1 MVVFAFFGDFP
12 RFINDYSK
20 GVPMKHAVQSLSKRA
35 AAVILAAVLA
45 LPTAYASAG
54 TRWLTTTQ
62 TLTDG
67 LSYVNTITQHSSA
80 GRVESYSFLVSP
92 NSEAYPIMVQSSGTA
107 YGAAT
112 INKAISYAESMGY
125 NVIGGI
131 NSDFFGNG
139 GVPLG
144 VSIENGIY
152 KSSPEGNN
160 AVATVNGQVSLSVS
174 PQVYIRLTNQRDGST
189 VDLTHFNKWRN
200 SSGGLYLYNEDFS
213 TVSTQTTAAGG
224 RMVRFKV
231 VDNGKST
238 DLTVNSTLTLEVVDV
253 FETQDAVPIGEDN
266 YILTAAYES
275 GFYEVFASYKPGDRV
290 TLTTSCSDSVLS
302 KAQWASGAGDIIV
315 RNGAIT
321 DSSQWVYGRDGRNP
335 RTALGVKAD
344 GTLVMYEVD
353 GRQSG
358 YSGGLSEKDLADELL
373 QQGCQWAVN
382 LDGGGSSILSA
393 RLPGSD
399 SVDVQ
404 NSPSGGYP
412 RSCATFILLVT
423 DDDGTGPATR
433 LALKDDGLVVLAGS
447 SVTLG
452 DVVSVNDGAKTV
464 DSRVSDAQFTSG
476 SGLGS
481 FNGSVY
487 TAGAKGGTD
496 TIQIYSPSL
505 GLSGTAQIHVVTALS
520 QLSVTKAGSTSAL
533 TSLSMEAGDSIQ
545 LSATGTYWSR
555 EALRSG
561 SAISVT
567 WSVSGGVGTITK
579 DGLFTANGTSTSGT
593 ITVSAGGVTK
603 SIPVSLTSVHSDVM
617 PGHWAY
623 NAVEYCYE
631 HGIVSGI
638 SSTEFGRDLSISR
651 GDFVLM
657 LYGALGRPAVS
668 GQPSFTDVA
677 STDYYAKAI
686 TWASSNGLV
695 SGISQTQFGPK
706 TSITR
711 EQAFTILHNA
721 LPLLGISTSTP
732 DLSVLDQFS
741 DKDQIADYAKPHI
754 AAMVSQGLA
763 SGSGG
768 AIHPQ
773 GNLTRAEMA
782 VLLYRLLTYDQAQ
795 QPEEPT
801 VDPDATLTLEPV
813 SSALAS
819 AQCLQIKATLTGA
832 QGTLSWRSSDPTIAA
847 VSSDGTVTNLYTGT
861 GTAQVTI
868 TASLGSLSASTTITC
883 QSAEQVGQVTAEPSL
898 NVRSGPGTT
907 YSILASLPYGRWVV
921 ILDDS
926 DPGWYQVLCSNSAGQ
941 AVTGYVSAE
950 YVET

>member
-1 MVVFAFFGDFP
+1 
-12 RFINDYSK
+12 
-20 GVPMKHAVQSLSKRA
+20 MKHAVQSLAKRA
-35 AAVILAAVLA
+35 AAVLLAAALA
-45 LPTAYASAG
+45 IPTAYASAG

-62 TLTDG
+62 TLADG
-67 LSYVNTITQHSSA
+67 LTYVNTITQHSSA
-80 GRVESYSFLVSP
+80 GRVESYSFQLSP
-92 NSEAYPIMVQSSGTA
+92 NSDVYPIMVQSSGTA

-131 NSDFFGNG
+131 NSDFFGNN

-144 VSIENGIY
+144 ISIEDGVY

-160 AVATVNGQVSLSVS
+160 AVATVNGQMSLSVS
-174 PQVYIRLTNQRDGST
+174 PQVYITLENKRDGIT
-189 VDLTHFNKWRN
+189 TELTHFNKWRN

-213 TVSTQTTAAGG
+213 TISTQTNAAAGW
-224 RMVRFKV
+224 MVRFQV
-231 VDNGKST
+231 VENGQDT
-238 DLTVNSTLTLEVVDV
+238 DLTVNSTLTLEVVEA
-253 FETQDAVPIGEDN
+253 FETSDSQPIGEGN
-266 YILTAAYES
+266 YILTAANES
-275 GFYEVFASYKPGDRV
+275 GGWEVYNSFQPGDRV

-315 RNGAIT
+315 RDGAIT
-321 DSSQWVYGRDGRNP
+321 DSSQWVYGKDGRNP

-344 GTLVMYEVD
+344 GTLVLYEVD

-373 QQGCQWAVN
+373 QQGCQWSVN

-423 DDDGTGPATR
+423 DDPGTGPATR

-464 DSRVSDAQFTSG
+464 NSRVSDAQFTSG

-496 TIQIYSPSL
+496 TIEIYSPSL

-520 QLSVTKAGSTSAL
+520 QLNVTKAGSSSAL
-533 TSLSMEAGDSIQ
+533 SSLSMKAGDSVQ

-555 EALRSG
+555 DALRSG
-561 SAISVT
+561 SAASVT
-567 WSVSGGVGTITK
+567 WSVSGGVGTITQ
-579 DGLFTANGTSTSGT
+579 DGLFTANGTSNSGT
-593 ITVSAGGVTK
+593 ITVKAGGVTK
-603 SIPVSLTSVHSDVM
+603 NISVSLSNVHTDVT
-617 PGHWAY
+617 PDHWSY
-623 NAVEYCYE
+623 TAVEYCYE

-638 SSTEFGRDLSISR
+638 SPTEFGRDNPISR

-668 GQPSFTDVA
+668 GQANFTDV
-677 STDYYAKAI
+677 SSSDYYATAI
-686 TWASSNGLV
+686 AWASANGLV
-695 SGISQTQFGPK
+695 SGISATEFGPK

-711 EQAFTILHNA
+711 EQAFTILHQA
-721 LPLLGISTSTP
+721 MPLLGISSPTP

-741 DKDQIADYAKPHI
+741 DKDLIADYAKPHM
-754 AAMVSQGLA
+754 AALVSQGVA
-763 SGSGG
+763 SGAGDT
-768 AIHPQ
+768 INPR

-782 VLLYRLLTYDQAQ
+782 ALLYRLLTYDEAE
-795 QPEEPT
+795 QPEEPS
-801 VDPDATLTLEPV
+801 VDPDATLSLNPTQFQ
-813 SSALAS
+813 LAS
-819 AQCLQIKATLTGA
+819 AQSLQIQAVLTGA
-832 QGTLSWRSSDPTIAA
+832 QGTISWRSSDPTIAA
-847 VSSDGTVTNLYTGT
+847 VSSDGTVTNVYTGS

-868 TASLGSLSASTTITC
+868 TATLGSLSASTVLTC
-883 QSAEQVGQVTAEPSL
+883 ESAEQVGQVTAEPSL
-898 NVRSGPGTT
+898 NVRSGPGTN
-907 YSILASLPYGRWVV
+907 YSIVSSLTYGRRVV

-926 DPGWYQVLCSNSAGQ
+926 TAGWYQVLFSNSSGK
-941 AVTGYVSAE
+941 AVTGYVSAD
-950 YVET
+950 YLTVT

>member
-1 MVVFAFFGDFP
+1 
-12 RFINDYSK
+12 
-20 GVPMKHAVQSLSKRA
+20 MKHPVQSLSKRA
-35 AAVILAAVLA
+35 AAVLLAVAMA
-45 LPTAYASAG
+45 LPSAYASAG
-54 TRWLTTTQ
+54 TRQLSTSQ

-67 LSYVNTITQHSSA
+67 LTYVNTVTQHSSA
-80 GRVESYSFLVSP
+80 GRVESYSFQVSP
-92 NSEAYPIMVQSSGTA
+92 DSQVYPIMVQASGTA

-112 INKAISYAESMGY
+112 INKAVSYAQSMGY

-131 NSDFFGNG
+131 NSDFFGNN

-144 VSIENGIY
+144 ISIENGIY

-174 PQVYIRLTNQRDGST
+174 PQVYITLTNQRDNST

-213 TVSTQTTAAGG
+213 TISTQTNAAGG

-231 VDNGKST
+231 VDNGQGT

-253 FETQDAVPIGEDN
+253 FETADAVPIGEDN

-275 GFYEVFASYKPGDRV
+275 GFYEVFASYQIGDRV
-290 TLTTSCSDSVLS
+290 TLTTSCSDPILS

-321 DSSQWVYGRDGRNP
+321 DSSQWVYGKDGRNP

-344 GTLVMYEVD
+344 GTLVLYEVD

-399 SVDVQ
+399 NVDVQ

-423 DDDGTGPATR
+423 DDPGTGPATR

-452 DVVSVNDGAKTV
+452 DVVSVNSGAKTV

-481 FNGSVY
+481 FNGGVY
-487 TAGAKGGTD
+487 TAGSKGGTD

-520 QLSVTKAGSTSAL
+520 QLTVTKAGSSSAL
-533 TSLSMEAGDSIQ
+533 SSLSMKAGDSVQ

-561 SAISVT
+561 SAVSVT

-579 DGLFTANGTSTSGT
+579 DGLFTANGNRTSGT
-593 ITVSAGGVTK
+593 ISVSAGNVTK
-603 SIPVSLTSVHSDVM
+603 TIPVSLSNVHTDVT
-617 PGHWAY
+617 PDHWSY
-623 NAVEYCYE
+623 TAVEYCYE

-638 SSTEFGRDLSISR
+638 SPTEFGRDEPIRR

-668 GQPSFTDVA
+668 GQSGFTDVA
-677 STDYYAKAI
+677 ASDYYADAI

-695 SGISQTQFGPK
+695 SGVAPGQFAP
-706 TSITR
+706 TALVTR
-711 EQAFTILHNA
+711 EQAFTILHQA
-721 LPLLGISTSTP
+721 MPLLDISSPQP
-732 DLSVLDQFS
+732 DLSVLDRFT
-741 DKDQIADYAKPHI
+741 DRDLIADYAKPHM
-754 AAMVSQGLA
+754 AALVAQGVA
-763 SGSGG
+763 SGSG
-768 AIHPQ
+768 ATINPR

-782 VLLYRLLTYDQAQ
+782 ALLYQLLTYDEEE
-795 QPEEPT
+795 QPNQPV
-801 VDPDATLTLEPV
+801 VDPDATLTLDPASSELV
-813 SSALAS
+813 SSQS
-819 AQCLQIKATLTGA
+819 LQLQAVLTGA
-832 QGTLSWRSSDPTIAA
+832 QGKVSWSSSNPSIAA
-847 VSSDGTVTNLYTGT
+847 VSPDGMVTNVYTGS
-861 GTAQVTI
+861 GTAHVTI
-868 TASLGSLSASTTITC
+868 TASLGSLSANASITC
-883 QSAEQVGQVTAEPSL
+883 QSPEQVGQVTAEPSL
-898 NVRSGPGTT
+898 NVRSGPGTD
-907 YSILASLPYGRWVV
+907 YAILSSLPYGRRVV
-921 ILDDS
+921 VLDDQ
-926 DPGWYQVLCSNSAGQ
+926 DAGWYQVLFADGSGQ
-941 AVTGYVSAE
+941 AVTGYVSAD
-950 YVET
+950 YLTVS

>member
-1 MVVFAFFGDFP
+1 
-12 RFINDYSK
+12 
-20 GVPMKHAVQSLSKRA
+20 MKHAVQSLSKRA
-35 AAVILAAVLA
+35 AAVILAAALA

-80 GRVESYSFLVSP
+80 GRVESYSFLVSS

-144 VSIENGIY
+144 ISIENGIY

-174 PQVYIRLTNQRDGST
+174 PQVYITLTNQRDGST

-231 VDNGKST
+231 VNDGRST

-253 FETQDAVPIGEDN
+253 FETSDAVPIGEDN

-275 GFYEVFASYKPGDRV
+275 GFYEVFASYHPGDRV
-290 TLTTSCSDSVLS
+290 TLNTSCSDPVLS
-302 KAQWASGAGDIIV
+302 SAQWASGAGDIII

-344 GTLVMYEVD
+344 GTLVLYEVD

-393 RLPGSD
+393 RLPGS
-399 SVDVQ
+399 STVDVQ

-423 DDDGTGPATR
+423 DDPGTGPATR
-433 LALKDDGLVVLAGS
+433 LALKEDGLVVLAGS

-452 DVVSVNDGAKTV
+452 DVVSMNDGVKTV
-464 DSRVSDAQFTSG
+464 DSRVSDAQFISG

-487 TAGAKGGTD
+487 TAGTTGGTD

-505 GLSGTAQIHVVTALS
+505 GLWGTAQIHVVTALS
-520 QLSVTKAGSTSAL
+520 QLTVTKAGSSSAL
-533 TSLSMEAGDSIQ
+533 SSLSLNSGDSVQ
-545 LSATGTYWSR
+545 LAATGTYWSR

-561 SAISVT
+561 PSISVT
-567 WSVSGGVGTITK
+567 WSVSGNVGTITQ
-579 DGLFTANGTSTSGT
+579 DGLFTANGSGTSGA
-593 ITVSAGGVTK
+593 ISVSAGNVTK
-603 SIPVSLTSVHSDVM
+603 TIPVSVAINSAHTDVT
-617 PGHWAY
+617 PDHWAY
-623 NAVEYCYE
+623 TAVEYCYE
-631 HGIVSGI
+631 HGVVSGI
-638 SSTEFGRDLSISR
+638 SSNEFGPNYAISR

-657 LYGALGRPAVS
+657 LYAALGRPAVS
-668 GQPSFTDVA
+668 GQSHFTDVA
-677 STDYYAKAI
+677 PTDYYADAI

-695 SGISQTQFGPK
+695 AGISPTQFGPK

-721 LPLLGISTSTP
+721 LPLLGISSSEP
-732 DLSVLDQFS
+732 DLSVLDQFP
-741 DKDQIADYAKPHI
+741 DEDLIADYAKPHI
-754 AAMVSQGLA
+754 AAMVSLGLA
-763 SGSGG
+763 SGSGSG
-768 AIHPQ
+768 INPG

-782 VLLYRLLTYDQAQ
+782 VLLYRLLTYDQAG
-795 QPEEPT
+795 QPEQPE
-801 VDPDATLTLEPV
+801 VDPDATLTVAPVLGQLE
-813 SSALAS
+813 S
-819 AQCLQIKATLTGA
+819 AQTLQLQATLTGA
-832 QGTLSWRSSDPTIAA
+832 QGTITWHSSDPTIAA
-847 VSSDGTVTNLYTGT
+847 VSSDGTVTNVYTGS
-861 GTAQVTI
+861 GAAQVSI
-868 TASLGSLSASTTITC
+868 TASIGSLSASAVISC
-883 QSAEQVGQVTAEPSL
+883 QGAEQVGLALAEPSL

-907 YSILASLPYGRWVV
+907 YSVISSLAYGQRVV
-921 ILDDS
+921 ILDSS
-926 DPGWYQVLCSNSAGQ
+926 DPGWYQVLFANSSGQ
-941 AVTGYVSAE
+941 AVTGYASADYVKVS
-950 YVET
+950 

>member
-1 MVVFAFFGDFP
+1 
-12 RFINDYSK
+12 
-20 GVPMKHAVQSLSKRA
+20 MKHAVQSLSKRA
-35 AAVILAAVLA
+35 AAVILAAALA
-45 LPTAYASAG
+45 LPSAYASAG
-54 TRWLTTTQ
+54 TTCLRTTQ

-67 LSYVNTITQHSSA
+67 LSYVNTVTQHSSA
-80 GRVESYSFLVSP
+80 GRVESYSFLVGA

-144 VSIENGIY
+144 ISIENGIY

-174 PQVYIRLTNQRDGST
+174 PQVYITLTNQRDNST

-213 TVSTQTTAAGG
+213 TISTQTTAAGG

-231 VDNGKST
+231 VDNGQSK

-253 FETQDAVPIGEDN
+253 FETSDAVPIGEDN

-275 GFYEVFASYKPGDRV
+275 GFYEVFASYHPGDRV
-290 TLTTSCSDSVLS
+290 TLTTFCSDPVLS

-344 GTLVMYEVD
+344 GTLVLYEVD

-423 DDDGTGPATR
+423 DDPGTGPATR

-464 DSRVSDAQFTSG
+464 DSRVADAQFTSG

-487 TAGAKGGTD
+487 TAGTKGGTD

-520 QLSVTKAGSTSAL
+520 QLTVTKAGSSSAVS
-533 TSLSMEAGDSIQ
+533 SLSLNAGDSVQ

-561 SAISVT
+561 SAISVV
-567 WSVSGGVGTITK
+567 WSVSGNVGTITQ
-579 DGLFTANGTSTSGT
+579 DGLFTANGSSTSGT
-593 ITVSAGGVTK
+593 ISVSAGNVTK
-603 SIPVSLTSVHSDVM
+603 TIPVSVAIDNAHTDVT
-617 PGHWAY
+617 PDHWAY
-623 NAVEYCYE
+623 DAVEYCYE

-638 SSTEFGRDLSISR
+638 SATEFGRDLPISR

-657 LYGALGRPAVS
+657 LYAALDRPAVS
-668 GQPSFTDVA
+668 GQSHFTDVA
-677 STDYYAKAI
+677 PTDYYADAI

-695 SGISQTQFGPK
+695 AGISATQFGPK

-721 LPLLGISTSTP
+721 LPLLGISSSEA
-732 DLSVLDQFS
+732 DLSVLDQFP
-741 DKDQIADYAKPHI
+741 DKDLIADYAKPHI
-754 AAMVSQGLA
+754 AAMVSLGLA
-763 SGSGG
+763 SGSGSG
-768 AIHPQ
+768 INPR

-782 VLLYRLLTYDQAQ
+782 VLLYRLLTYDQPT

-801 VDPDATLTLEPV
+801 VDPNATLTLDPTQSE
-813 SSALAS
+813 LAS

-832 QGTLSWRSSDPTIAA
+832 QGTLSWRSSDPTIAT
-847 VSSDGTVTNLYTGT
+847 VSADGTVTNVYTGS

-868 TASLGSLSASTTITC
+868 TASLGSLSASTVITC
-883 QSAEQVGQVTAEPSL
+883 GSAQQVGQVNAEPSL

-907 YSILASLPYGRWVV
+907 YSIISSLANGRWVI

-926 DPGWYQVLCSNSAGQ
+926 DAGWYQVLFSNSAGQ
-941 AVTGYVSAE
+941 AVTGYVSAD
-950 YVET
+950 YVEVS

>member
-1 MVVFAFFGDFP
+1 
-12 RFINDYSK
+12 
-20 GVPMKHAVQSLSKRA
+20 MKHAVQSLSKRA
-35 AAVILAAVLA
+35 AAVILAAALA
-45 LPTAYASAG
+45 LPSAYASAG
-54 TRWLTTTQ
+54 TTCLRTTQ

-67 LSYVNTITQHSSA
+67 LSYVNTVTQHSSA
-80 GRVESYSFLVSP
+80 GRVESYSFLVGA

-144 VSIENGIY
+144 ISIENGIY

-174 PQVYIRLTNQRDGST
+174 PQVYITLTNQRDNST

-213 TVSTQTTAAGG
+213 TISTQTTAAGG

-231 VDNGKST
+231 VDNGQSK

-253 FETQDAVPIGEDN
+253 FETSDAVPIGEDN

-275 GFYEVFASYKPGDRV
+275 GFYEVFASYHPGDRV
-290 TLTTSCSDSVLS
+290 TLTTSCSDPVLS
-302 KAQWASGAGDIIV
+302 NAQWASGAGDIIV

-344 GTLVMYEVD
+344 GTLVLYEVD

-423 DDDGTGPATR
+423 DDPGTGPATR

-464 DSRVSDAQFTSG
+464 DSRVADAQFTSG

-487 TAGAKGGTD
+487 TAGTKGGTD

-520 QLSVTKAGSTSAL
+520 QLTVTKAGSSSAVS
-533 TSLSMEAGDSIQ
+533 SLSLNAGDSVQ

-561 SAISVT
+561 SAISVV
-567 WSVSGGVGTITK
+567 WSVSGNVGTITQ
-579 DGLFTANGTSTSGT
+579 DGLFTANGSSTSGT
-593 ITVSAGGVTK
+593 ISVSAGNVTK
-603 SIPVSLTSVHSDVM
+603 TIPVSVAINSAHTDVT
-617 PGHWAY
+617 PDHWAY
-623 NAVEYCYE
+623 DAVEYCYE

-638 SSTEFGRDLSISR
+638 SATEFGRDLAISR

-657 LYGALGRPAVS
+657 LYAALGRPAVS
-668 GQPSFTDVA
+668 GQSHFTDVA
-677 STDYYAKAI
+677 PTDYYADAI

-695 SGISQTQFGPK
+695 AGISATQFGPK

-721 LPLLGISTSTP
+721 LPLLGISSSEA
-732 DLSVLDQFS
+732 DLSVLDQFP
-741 DKDQIADYAKPHI
+741 DKDLIADYAKPHI
-754 AAMVSQGLA
+754 AAMVSLGLA
-763 SGSGG
+763 SGSGSG
-768 AIHPQ
+768 INPQ

-782 VLLYRLLTYDQAQ
+782 VLLYRLSTYDQPT

-801 VDPDATLTLEPV
+801 VDPNATLTLDPTQSE
-813 SSALAS
+813 LAS

-832 QGTLSWRSSDPTIAA
+832 QGTLSWRSSDPTIAT
-847 VSSDGTVTNLYTGT
+847 VSADGTVTNVYTGS

-868 TASLGSLSASTTITC
+868 TASLGSLSASTVITC
-883 QSAEQVGQVTAEPSL
+883 GSAQQVGQVNAEPSL

-907 YSILASLPYGRWVV
+907 YSIISSLANGRWVI

-926 DPGWYQVLCSNSAGQ
+926 DAGWYQVLFSNSAGQ
-941 AVTGYVSAE
+941 AVTGYVSAD
-950 YVET
+950 YVEVS

>member
-1 MVVFAFFGDFP
+1 
-12 RFINDYSK
+12 
-20 GVPMKHAVQSLSKRA
+20 MKHAVQSLSKRA
-35 AAVILAAVLA
+35 AAVLLAAALA

-54 TRWLTTTQ
+54 TRWLTSSQ

-67 LSYVNTITQHSSA
+67 LTYVNTITQHSSA
-80 GRVESYSFLVSP
+80 GRVESYSFQLSP
-92 NSEAYPIMVQSSGTA
+92 DSDVYPIMVQSSGTA

-144 VSIENGIY
+144 ISIEDGIY

-174 PQVYIRLTNQRDGST
+174 PQVYITLTNQRDNST
-189 VDLTHFNKWRN
+189 VELTHFNKWRN

-213 TVSTQTTAAGG
+213 TISTQTNAAGG
-224 RMVRFKV
+224 RMVRFEV

-253 FETQDAVPIGEDN
+253 FETSDAVPIGEDN

-275 GFYEVFASYKPGDRV
+275 GFYEVFASYHVGDRV

-302 KAQWASGAGDIIV
+302 NAQWASGAGDIIV

-321 DSSQWVYGRDGRNP
+321 DSSQWVYGKDGRNP

-344 GTLVMYEVD
+344 GTLVLYEVD

-423 DDDGTGPATR
+423 DDPGTGPATR
-433 LALKDDGLVVLAGS
+433 LALKEDGLVVLAGS

-452 DVVSVNDGAKTV
+452 DVVSINDGVKTV
-464 DSRVSDAQFTSG
+464 NSRVSDAQFTSKN
-476 SGLGS
+476 GLGA

-496 TIQIYSPSL
+496 TIEIYSPSL
-505 GLSGTAQIHVVTALS
+505 GLYGTAQIHVVTALS
-520 QLSVTKAGSTSAL
+520 QLNVTKAGSSSSL
-533 TSLSMEAGDSIQ
+533 TSLSMKAGDSVQ

-555 EALRSG
+555 DALRSG
-561 SAISVT
+561 SAASVT

-579 DGLFTANGTSTSGT
+579 DGLFTANGTSNSGT
-593 ITVSAGGVTK
+593 ITVKAGGVTK
-603 SIPVSLTSVHSDVM
+603 NISVSLSNVHTDVT
-617 PGHWAY
+617 PDHWSY
-623 NAVEYCYE
+623 TAVEYCYE

-638 SSTEFGRDLSISR
+638 SPTEFGRDYSISR

-657 LYGALGRPAVS
+657 LYSALGRPAVT
-668 GQPSFTDVA
+668 GQPTNFTDVA
-677 STDYYAKAI
+677 STDYYATAI
-686 TWASSNGLV
+686 AWASANGLV
-695 SGISQTQFGPK
+695 SGISATEFGPK
-706 TSITR
+706 TLVTR
-711 EQAFTILHNA
+711 EQAFTILHQA
-721 LPLLGISTSTP
+721 MPLLGITSPTP

-741 DKDQIADYAKPHI
+741 DKDLIADYAKPHM
-754 AAMVSQGLA
+754 AALVSQGVA
-763 SGSGG
+763 SGAGDT
-768 AIHPQ
+768 INPR

-782 VLLYRLLTYDQAQ
+782 ALLYRLLTYDETE
-795 QPEEPT
+795 QPEQPT
-801 VDPDATLTLEPV
+801 VDPDATLTLAPTQ
-813 SSALAS
+813 SQLAS
-819 AQCLQIKATLTGA
+819 AQSLQIQAVLTGA
-832 QGTLSWRSSDPTIAA
+832 QGTVSWRSSDPTIAA
-847 VSSDGTVTNLYTGT
+847 VSSDGTVTNVYTGS

-868 TASLGSLSASTTITC
+868 TATLGSLSASAVFTC
-883 QSAEQVGQVTAEPSL
+883 ESAEQVGQVTAEPSL

-907 YSILASLPYGRWVV
+907 YSIISSLTYGRRVV

-926 DPGWYQVLCSNSAGQ
+926 TDGWYQVLFSNGSGQ
-941 AVTGYVSAE
+941 AVTGYVSAD
-950 YVET
+950 YLTVT

>member
-1 MVVFAFFGDFP
+1 
-12 RFINDYSK
+12 
-20 GVPMKHAVQSLSKRA
+20 MKHAVQSLSKRA
-35 AAVILAAVLA
+35 AAVILAAALA
-45 LPTAYASAG
+45 LPSAYASAG
-54 TRWLTTTQ
+54 TTCLRTTQ

-67 LSYVNTITQHSSA
+67 LSYVNTVTQHSSA
-80 GRVESYSFLVSP
+80 GRVESYSFLVGA

-144 VSIENGIY
+144 ISIENGIY

-174 PQVYIRLTNQRDGST
+174 PQVYITLTNQRDNST

-213 TVSTQTTAAGG
+213 TISTQTTAAGG

-231 VDNGKST
+231 VDNGQNK

-253 FETQDAVPIGEDN
+253 FETSDAVPIGEDN

-275 GFYEVFASYKPGDRV
+275 GFYEVFASYHPGDRV
-290 TLTTSCSDSVLS
+290 TLTTSCSDPVLS

-344 GTLVMYEVD
+344 GTLVLYEVD

-423 DDDGTGPATR
+423 DDPGTGPATR

-464 DSRVSDAQFTSG
+464 DSRVADAQFTSG

-487 TAGAKGGTD
+487 TAGTKGGTD

-520 QLSVTKAGSTSAL
+520 QLTVTKAGSSSAVS
-533 TSLSMEAGDSIQ
+533 SLSLNAGDSVQ

-561 SAISVT
+561 SAISVV
-567 WSVSGGVGTITK
+567 WSVSGNVGTITQ
-579 DGLFTANGTSTSGT
+579 DGLFTANGSSTSGT
-593 ITVSAGGVTK
+593 ISVSAGNVTK
-603 SIPVSLTSVHSDVM
+603 TIPVSVAIDNAHTDVT
-617 PGHWAY
+617 PDHWAY
-623 NAVEYCYE
+623 DAVEYCYE

-638 SSTEFGRDLSISR
+638 SATEFGRDLPISR

-657 LYGALGRPAVS
+657 LYAALDRPAVS
-668 GQPSFTDVA
+668 GQSHFTDVA
-677 STDYYAKAI
+677 PTDYYADAI
-686 TWASSNGLV
+686 TWASSKGLV
-695 SGISQTQFGPK
+695 AGISATQFGPK

-721 LPLLGISTSTP
+721 LPLLGISSSEA
-732 DLSVLDQFS
+732 DLSVLDQFP
-741 DKDQIADYAKPHI
+741 DKDLIADYAKPHI
-754 AAMVSQGLA
+754 AAMVSLGLA
-763 SGSGG
+763 SGSGSG
-768 AIHPQ
+768 INPQ

-782 VLLYRLLTYDQAQ
+782 VLLYRLRTYDQPT

-801 VDPDATLTLEPV
+801 VDPNATLSLDPTQSE
-813 SSALAS
+813 LAS

-832 QGTLSWRSSDPTIAA
+832 QGTLSWRSSDPTIAT
-847 VSSDGTVTNLYTGT
+847 VSADGTVTNVYTGS

-868 TASLGSLSASTTITC
+868 TASLGSLSASTVITC
-883 QSAEQVGQVTAEPSL
+883 GSAQQVGQVNAEPSL

-907 YSILASLPYGRWVV
+907 YSVISSLANGRWVI

-926 DPGWYQVLCSNSAGQ
+926 DAGWYQVLFSNSAGQ
-941 AVTGYVSAE
+941 AVTGYVSAD
-950 YVET
+950 YVEVS

>member
-1 MVVFAFFGDFP
+1 
-12 RFINDYSK
+12 
-20 GVPMKHAVQSLSKRA
+20 MKHAVQSLSKRA
-35 AAVILAAVLA
+35 AAVILAAALA
-45 LPTAYASAG
+45 LPSAYASAG
-54 TRWLTTTQ
+54 TTCLRTTQ

-67 LSYVNTITQHSSA
+67 LSYVNTVTQHSSA
-80 GRVESYSFLVSP
+80 GRVESYSFLVGA

-144 VSIENGIY
+144 ISIENGIY

-174 PQVYIRLTNQRDGST
+174 PQVYITLTNQRDNST

-213 TVSTQTTAAGG
+213 TISTQTTAAGG

-231 VDNGKST
+231 VDNGQSK

-253 FETQDAVPIGEDN
+253 FETSDAVPIGEDN

-275 GFYEVFASYKPGDRV
+275 GFYEVFASYHPGDQV
-290 TLTTSCSDSVLS
+290 TLTTSCSDPVLS
-302 KAQWASGAGDIIV
+302 NAQWASGAGDIIV

-344 GTLVMYEVD
+344 GTLVLYEVD

-423 DDDGTGPATR
+423 DDPGTGPATR

-464 DSRVSDAQFTSG
+464 DSRVADAQFTSG

-487 TAGAKGGTD
+487 TAGTKGGTD

-520 QLSVTKAGSTSAL
+520 QLTVTKAGSSSAVS
-533 TSLSMEAGDSIQ
+533 SLSLNAGDSVQ

-561 SAISVT
+561 SAISVV
-567 WSVSGGVGTITK
+567 WSVSGNVGTITQ
-579 DGLFTANGTSTSGT
+579 DGLFTANGSSTSGT
-593 ITVSAGGVTK
+593 ISVSAGNVTK
-603 SIPVSLTSVHSDVM
+603 TIPVSVAINSAHTDVT
-617 PGHWAY
+617 PDHWAY
-623 NAVEYCYE
+623 DAVEYCYE

-638 SSTEFGRDLSISR
+638 SATEFGRDLAISR

-657 LYGALGRPAVS
+657 LYAALGRPAVS
-668 GQPSFTDVA
+668 GQSHFTDVA
-677 STDYYAKAI
+677 STDYYADAI

-695 SGISQTQFGPK
+695 AGISATQFGPK
-706 TSITR
+706 MSITR

-721 LPLLGISTSTP
+721 LSLLGISSSEA
-732 DLSVLDQFS
+732 DLSVLDQFP
-741 DKDQIADYAKPHI
+741 DKDLIADYAKPHI
-754 AAMVSQGLA
+754 AAMVSLGLA
-763 SGSGG
+763 SGSGSG
-768 AIHPQ
+768 IDPQ

-782 VLLYRLLTYDQAQ
+782 VLLYRLRTYDQPT

-801 VDPDATLTLEPV
+801 VDPNATLTLDPTQSE
-813 SSALAS
+813 LAS

-832 QGTLSWRSSDPTIAA
+832 QGTLSWRSSDPTIAT
-847 VSSDGTVTNLYTGT
+847 VSADGTVTNVYTGS

-868 TASLGSLSASTTITC
+868 TASLGSLSASTVITC
-883 QSAEQVGQVTAEPSL
+883 GSAQQVGQVNAEPSL

-907 YSILASLPYGRWVV
+907 YSIISSLANGRWVI

-926 DPGWYQVLCSNSAGQ
+926 DAGWYQVLFSNSAGQ
-941 AVTGYVSAE
+941 AVTGYVSAD
-950 YVET
+950 YVEVS

>member
-1 MVVFAFFGDFP
+1 
-12 RFINDYSK
+12 
-20 GVPMKHAVQSLSKRA
+20 MKHAVQSLSKRA
-35 AAVILAAVLA
+35 AAVILAAALA

-67 LSYVNTITQHSSA
+67 LTYVNTITQHSSA
-80 GRVESYSFLVSP
+80 GRVESYSFQLSP
-92 NSEAYPIMVQSSGTA
+92 TSDAYPIMVQSSGTA

-144 VSIENGIY
+144 ISIEDGIY

-174 PQVYIRLTNQRDGST
+174 PQVYITLKNQRDGST

-200 SSGGLYLYNEDFS
+200 SSGGLYLYNEHFS
-213 TVSTQTTAAGG
+213 TISTQTNAAGG

-275 GFYEVFASYKPGDRV
+275 GFYEVFASYHPGDKV
-290 TLTTSCSDSVLS
+290 TLTTSCSDPVLS

-321 DSSQWVYGRDGRNP
+321 DSSQWVYGKDGRNP

-344 GTLVMYEVD
+344 GTLVLYEVD

-393 RLPGSD
+393 RLPGSN

-423 DDDGTGPATR
+423 DDPGTGPATR

-464 DSRVSDAQFTSG
+464 NSRVSDAQFTSG

-496 TIQIYSPSL
+496 TIEIYSPSL

-520 QLSVTKAGSTSAL
+520 QLNVTKAGSSSAL
-533 TSLSMEAGDSIQ
+533 TSLTMKAGDSVQ

-555 EALRSG
+555 DALRSG
-561 SAISVT
+561 SAASVS

-593 ITVSAGGVTK
+593 ISVSAGNVTK
-603 SIPVSLTSVHSDVM
+603 TIPVSLSSIHSDVM

-623 NAVEYCYE
+623 TAVEYCYE

-638 SSTEFGRDLSISR
+638 SSTEYGRDYAISR

-668 GQPSFTDVA
+668 GQANFTDVA

-686 TWASSNGLV
+686 AWASANGLV

-721 LPLLGISTSTP
+721 LPLLGISTSQP
-732 DLSVLDQFS
+732 DLTVLDQFS
-741 DKDQIADYAKPHI
+741 DKDLIADYAKPHI

-763 SGSGG
+763 NGTGG
-768 AIHPQ
+768 AVNPR

-782 VLLYRLLTYDQAQ
+782 VLLYRLLTYNEPE
-795 QPEEPT
+795 QPSQPQEPT
-801 VDPDATLTLEPV
+801 VDPDATLTLDPTQ
-813 SSALAS
+813 SQLAS
-819 AQCLQIKATLTGA
+819 AQSLQLKATLTGA
-832 QGTLSWRSSDPTIAA
+832 QGTISWRSSDPTIAA
-847 VSSDGTVTNLYTGT
+847 VSSSGVVTNVYTGS

-868 TASLGSLSASTTITC
+868 TASLGSLSASAAITC
-883 QSAEQVGQVTAEPSL
+883 ESAEQVGQVTAEPSL

-907 YSILASLPYGRWVV
+907 YSVISSLTYGRWVV

-926 DPGWYQVLCSNSAGQ
+926 DAGWYQVLFSNSAGQ
-941 AVTGYVSAE
+941 AVTGYVSADYIE
-950 YVET
+950 AS

>member
-1 MVVFAFFGDFP
+1 
-12 RFINDYSK
+12 
-20 GVPMKHAVQSLSKRA
+20 MKHAVQSLAKRA
-35 AAVILAAVLA
+35 AAVLLAAALA
-45 LPTAYASAG
+45 IPTAYASAG

-62 TLTDG
+62 TLADG
-67 LSYVNTITQHSSA
+67 LTYVNTITQHSSA
-80 GRVESYSFLVSP
+80 GRVESYSFQLSP
-92 NSEAYPIMVQSSGTA
+92 NSDVYPIMVQSSGTA

-144 VSIENGIY
+144 VSIEDGVY

-160 AVATVNGQVSLSVS
+160 AVATVNGQMSLSVS
-174 PQVYIRLTNQRDGST
+174 PQVYITLKNQRDGST
-189 VDLTHFNKWRN
+189 TELTHFNKWRN

-213 TVSTQTTAAGG
+213 TISTQTNAAAGW
-224 RMVRFKV
+224 MVRFKV
-231 VDNGKST
+231 VENGQDT
-238 DLTVNSTLTLEVVDV
+238 DLTVNSTLTLEVVDA
-253 FETQDAVPIGEDN
+253 FQTSDSQPIGEGN
-266 YILTAAYES
+266 YILTAANES
-275 GFYEVFASYKPGDRV
+275 GGWEVYNSFQPGDRV

-321 DSSQWVYGRDGRNP
+321 DSSQWVYGKDGRNP

-344 GTLVMYEVD
+344 GTVVLYEVD

-393 RLPGSD
+393 RLPGSN
-399 SVDVQ
+399 SVSVQ
-404 NSPSGGYP
+404 NSPSGGSP

-423 DDDGTGPATR
+423 DDPGTGPATR

-464 DSRVSDAQFTSG
+464 NSRVSDAQFTSG

-520 QLSVTKAGSTSAL
+520 QLHVTKAGSSSDL
-533 TSLSMEAGDSIQ
+533 TSLSMKAGDSVQ

-567 WSVSGGVGTITK
+567 WSVSGGVGTITQ
-579 DGLFTANGTSTSGT
+579 DGLFTANGTSSSGT
-593 ITVSAGGVTK
+593 ITVKAGGVTK
-603 SIPVSLTSVHSDVM
+603 NIPVSLSSVHTDVT
-617 PGHWAY
+617 PDHWSY
-623 NAVEYCYE
+623 TAVEYCYE

-638 SSTEFGRDLSISR
+638 SPTEFGRDYSISR

-668 GQPSFTDVA
+668 GQANFTDV
-677 STDYYAKAI
+677 SSSDYYATAI
-686 TWASSNGLV
+686 AWASANGLV
-695 SGISQTQFGPK
+695 SGISPTEFGPK
-706 TSITR
+706 TPITR
-711 EQAFTILHNA
+711 EQAFTILHQA
-721 LPLLGISTSTP
+721 MPLFGITSPTP

-741 DKDQIADYAKPHI
+741 DKDLIADYAKPHM
-754 AAMVSQGLA
+754 AALVSQGVA
-763 SGSGG
+763 SGAGDT
-768 AIHPQ
+768 INPR

-782 VLLYRLLTYDQAQ
+782 ALLYRLLTYDEAE
-795 QPEEPT
+795 QPEQPT
-801 VDPDATLTLEPV
+801 VDPDATLTLNPTQ
-813 SSALAS
+813 SQLTS
-819 AQCLQIKATLTGA
+819 AQSLQIQAVLTGA
-832 QGTLSWRSSDPTIAA
+832 QGTISWRSSDPTIAA
-847 VSSDGTVTNLYTGT
+847 VSSDGTVTNVYTGS

-868 TASLGSLSASTTITC
+868 TATLGSLSASTVLTC
-883 QSAEQVGQVTAEPSL
+883 ESAEQVGQVTAEPSL
-898 NVRSGPGTT
+898 NVRSGPGTN
-907 YSILASLPYGRWVV
+907 YSIVSSLTYGRRVV

-926 DPGWYQVLCSNSAGQ
+926 TAGWYQVLFSDSSGKAI
-941 AVTGYVSAE
+941 TGYVSAD
-950 YVET
+950 YLTVT